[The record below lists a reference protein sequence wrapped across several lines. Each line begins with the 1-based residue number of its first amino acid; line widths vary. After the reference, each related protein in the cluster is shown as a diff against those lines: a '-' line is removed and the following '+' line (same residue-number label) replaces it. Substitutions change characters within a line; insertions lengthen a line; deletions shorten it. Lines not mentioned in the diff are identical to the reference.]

1 MSRHTEQLE
10 SIERE
15 IDTTRSRIDSTLDAL
30 TEKVSASRLVGQA
43 LDSVRENGGMFAGN
57 LVHTA
62 RDNPMATTLMATGLA
77 WLMISDRRGRTATAD
92 GHAQTGGYARA
103 TPSPGYVTPDHTTPA
118 AAGRP
123 VAGTAGSSTADR
135 AADRAKAA
143 AGSAAGA
150 ASSVAHRVSDGA
162 HRAGDAIRGATTQAG
177 DAASRVTAAAGDA
190 AASARATAHDLR
202 DRVGEVGEEVGR
214 RAGDAYAGVRDVTRR
229 TGSFLAENPLMIGA
243 LGLAIGAVVAAALP
257 ATRRE
262 DEWLGEAGDRLR
274 DDAASAAR
282 QVARE
287 GTKVAEAAADS
298 AREEAKRQKL
308 TPADARQ
315 AAEEGATEVV
325 RGAAEVARTAV
336 RTAEEET
343 RRRTRTGNGA
353 PQAH

>member
-1 MSRHTEQLE
+1 MSRHREQLA

-57 LVHTA
+57 LVHTV
-62 RDNPMATTLMATGLA
+62 RDNPMASTLLATGLA
-77 WLMISDRRGRTATAD
+77 WLMISDRRGRVAGASD
-92 GHAQTGGYARA
+92 GHAQPGSYARA
-103 TPSPGYVTPDHTTPA
+103 TPSPGYVKPDQTTPA
-118 AAGRP
+118 APGQP
-123 VAGTAGSSTADR
+123 VTGM
-135 AADRAKAA
+135 AATSVSDRAKAA
-143 AGSAAGA
+143 GGSAAGA
-150 ASSVAHRVSDGA
+150 ASSAAHRVADGA
-162 HRAGDAIRGATTQAG
+162 HRAEEAMRGATAQAG

-190 AASARATAHDLR
+190 AASARAAAHDLR
-202 DRVGEVGEEVGR
+202 DRVGEVGGEAGR
-214 RAGDAYAGVRDVTRR
+214 RAVGAYAGARDATRR
-229 TGSFLAENPLMIGA
+229 AGSFLGENPLMIGA

-262 DEWLGEAGDRLR
+262 DEWLGEAGDKLR
-274 DDAASAAR
+274 DDAASAVR

-287 GTKVAEAAADS
+287 GTKVAGAAADS
-298 AREEAKRQKL
+298 AKEEAKRRKL

-315 AAEEGATEVV
+315 AAEEGAAEVV

-336 RTAEEET
+336 RTAEEEA
-343 RRRTRTGNGA
+343 RRRTGNGA